1 MIVLVACII
10 VMALAFWLLPT
21 DNEHGADLGV
31 ILGNVS
37 DESRDE

>member
-1 MIVLVACII
+1 MSIVIACII

-21 DNEHGADLGV
+21 DNEQGADLGV

>member
-10 VMALAFWLLPT
+10 VMALAFWMLPT
-21 DNEHGADLGV
+21 DNEQDAGV